1 MDPNISATN
10 HTSSTTSRSQ
20 ANEGA
25 VYMGQSASE
34 VFVEFVL
41 PGVILNVTGLL
52 GLVGNVMSIVILR
65 YSILYVYSSLIL
77 WERVYVNYIYGRYLT
92 CSCFSAA
99 LK

>member
-1 MDPNISATN
+1 MDHNISATN
-10 HTSSTTSRSQ
+10 HTTSRSQ
-20 ANEGA
+20 ASEGA

-65 YSILYVYSSLIL
+65 YRNCKPLKFDVMG
-77 WERVYVNYIYGRYLT
+77 RV
-92 CSCFSAA
+92 
-99 LK
+99 